1 MNKERFMELISAE
14 QESLRRF
21 LLALCCGDR
30 MLAEDIAQESLI
42 KAYLASDRYVE
53 QYRFATWLY
62 RIAYH
67 TFVDYRRRDK
77 HYAGEIDER
86 TVAGD
91 ESSADKG
98 FEYQE
103 LYAALNE
110 LSSKERTSIL
120 LFYMQGYSIKEI
132 SHITGNS
139 ENAVKMQLSRGRN
152 NLKSKLYNER

>member
-1 MNKERFMELISAE
+1 MTKERFIELISEE

-30 MLAEDIAQESLI
+30 MLAEDIAQETLI

-67 TFVDYRRRDK
+67 TFVDYRRRDR
-77 HYAGEIDER
+77 YCVGEVDER
-86 TVAGD
+86 TAAGN
-91 ESSADKG
+91 ESRADKS

-103 LYAALNE
+103 LYAALDE

-132 SHITGNS
+132 SHITGDS
-139 ENAVKMQLSRGRN
+139 ENAVKMQLLRGRN
-152 NLKSKLYNER
+152 NIKTKLHNGR